1 MSQSYPA
8 RREVGAGQ
16 PKSRAGRTPTLSST
30 IDPREQFTLK
40 HVELW
45 REGGSDVPHS
55 LTWNSSPISQWSPY
69 FQLATPAIRNNRRA
83 RTTNTP
89 YSENE
94 TAECGSYDVT
104 RLQACIGAAPT
115 AMQMRMRNLCNS
127 STSAAT
133 CSFVDC
139 AGAILATILQGKS
152 KMRQ

>member
-1 MSQSYPA
+1 M
-8 RREVGAGQ
+8 
-16 PKSRAGRTPTLSST
+16 SST
-30 IDPREQFTLK
+30 IDPREKQFTLK

-83 RTTNTP
+83 RTTKTP

-104 RLQACIGAAPT
+104 RLQACIGAAPKP
-115 AMQMRMRNLCNS
+115 MQMRVRNLCNS
-127 STSAAT
+127 STPAAT
-133 CSFVDC
+133 CSFVDSDTTVG
-139 AGAILATILQGKS
+139 AGAILAKVLVGLQGKS